1 MWMDQPGEI
10 YGGYVYWK
18 LGLNGHMGRAANHIC
33 IELRL
38 HRSREVSKTLAVWL
52 QLTIELLPKETGEK

>member
-1 MWMDQPGEI
+1 
-10 YGGYVYWK
+10 
-18 LGLNGHMGRAANHIC
+18 MGRAANHIC

-38 HRSREVSKTLAVWL
+38 HSSREVSKTLAVWL